1 MKGTVLH
8 LLQGYDPR
16 GIKEMHFYGR
26 ITMQNKVTIIG
37 AGAVGATT
45 AFALLTR
52 GAASKVVLI
61 DVNKDKA
68 LSEALDIQQAT
79 PFIDNCD
86 IYAGSYEDAVDS
98 DVVIIASGF
107 GRKPGQSRRDLV
119 QTNVDI
125 IKQVAPRIVKSAPN
139 AIYIIVANPVDI
151 LTYAFLKY
159 TGLPKNQVFGT
170 GTVLD
175 TIRLRTRLAEIYN
188 VNKQQVHANV
198 LGEHGDASFVAWSTA
213 TIAGVPLSE
222 YSTSVASVSHTSL
235 EHLRE
240 EVETY
245 VRKSGGRIISGKGCT
260 VYGIGMTSTHI
271 VKALNGSAETALTV
285 SSLHEGEYGIHDLCL
300 SSLSLVDR
308 IGVRSII
315 AQKLSDEELKHLHE
329 AAEALKALI
338 KNVQF

>member
-1 MKGTVLH
+1 
-8 LLQGYDPR
+8 
-16 GIKEMHFYGR
+16 
-26 ITMQNKVTIIG
+26 MQKKITIIG

-52 GAASKVVLI
+52 GAATEVVLI
-61 DVNKDKA
+61 DVNTEKA
-68 LSEALDIQQAT
+68 LGEALDIKQAT

-86 IYAGSYEDAVDS
+86 IYAGSYADAVGS
-98 DVVIIASGF
+98 DVVIITSGI
-107 GRKPGQSRRDLV
+107 GRKPGQTRLELV
-119 QTNVDI
+119 QTNVGI
-125 IKQVAPRIVKSAPN
+125 IKQISNDIVKACPN
-139 AIYIIVANPVDI
+139 AIYILVANPVDI

-198 LGEHGDASFVAWSTA
+198 LGEHGDTSFVAWSTA

-222 YSTSVASVSHTSL
+222 YSGAIASAYKIPN
-235 EHLRE
+235 EYKRE
-240 EVETY
+240 DVENY
-245 VRKSGGRIISGKGCT
+245 VRKSGGKIISRKGCT

-271 VKALNGSAETALTV
+271 VKSISGTAECAMTV
-285 SSLHEGEYGIHDLCL
+285 SSLHEGEYGISDVCL
-300 SSLSLVDR
+300 SSLSLIDR
-308 IGVRSII
+308 SGVLSIVT
-315 AQKLSDEELKHLHE
+315 QKLSDEELRRMHQS
-329 AAEALKALI
+329 AEALKEVI